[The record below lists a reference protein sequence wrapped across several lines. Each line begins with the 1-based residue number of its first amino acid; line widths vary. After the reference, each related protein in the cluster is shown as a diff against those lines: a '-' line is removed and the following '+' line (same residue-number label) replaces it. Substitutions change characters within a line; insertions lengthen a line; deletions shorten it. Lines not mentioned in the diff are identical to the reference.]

1 MEDAREQILLL
12 SMKKNSTGY
21 SRNFLCK
28 ERDRIKLNVGIP
40 VVLNI
45 FWKDDLVI
53 YLGPGGWIDVD
64 DLPVLFGVEVRTG
77 VF

>member
-1 MEDAREQILLL
+1 MRTNYFALEYQTYVLRKEQ
-12 SMKKNSTGY
+12 
-21 SRNFLCK
+21 
-28 ERDRIKLNVGIP
+28 DRIKLNVGIP

-64 DLPVLFGVEVRTG
+64 DFPVLFGVKVRTG

>member
-1 MEDAREQILLL
+1 MEDAREKIILLSSGCIVL
-12 SMKKNSTGY
+12 
-21 SRNFLCK
+21 RK
-28 ERDRIKLNVGIP
+28 EQDRIKLNVGIP

-77 VF
+77 VL

>member
-1 MEDAREQILLL
+1 MEDAREKIILLSSGCIVL
-12 SMKKNSTGY
+12 
-21 SRNFLCK
+21 RK
-28 ERDRIKLNVGIP
+28 EQDRIKLNVGIP

>member
-1 MEDAREQILLL
+1 MEDAREKIISL
-12 SMKKNSTGY
+12 SSECIVL
-21 SRNFLCK
+21 RK
-28 ERDRIKLNVGIP
+28 EQDRIKLNVGIP

-64 DLPVLFGVEVRTG
+64 DFPVLFGVKVRTG